1 MNDTIR
7 ENQVKRGCFYTA
19 FLVLSFMLT
28 IFLAIFS
35 GVGIFATAL
44 GGEFN
49 FLYFISFFIV
59 FAACLFA
66 FYYYRGTFKMKKQSA
81 KRLMIP
87 ICLLMISCLVI
98 CFYKTPENDSAKA
111 GAGWALLFSFIYMLT
126 IIMTGINSK
135 KMR

>member
-1 MNDTIR
+1 MNNTIR
-7 ENQVKRGCFYTA
+7 EKDAERGCFYTT
-19 FLVLSFMLT
+19 FLVLSFLLT
-28 IFLAIFS
+28 FFLALFS
-35 GVGIFATAL
+35 GVGIYATVSSSD
-44 GGEFN
+44 FN
-49 FLYFISFFIV
+49 FLLFVSFLIL

-66 FYYYRGTFKMKKQSA
+66 FYYYIGTFKMRKQSA